1 MNEPVPQH
9 AEDIWNECAAII
21 KDQVSEM
28 VWQSTFKNVSPRAVQ
43 NTSLIVSVPNQ
54 FIKEKLERRFA
65 PLIADELETVS
76 MGRLDT
82 LIVNV
87 EVIEEA
93 AVDDY
98 PEFSIPRDE
107 THGSPHSGV
116 HHKLPPQTEPAVQS
130 KINPQFTFENFIS
143 GPSNSFT
150 HAAALRV
157 AEEPGEAYNP
167 LYIYGVTGLG
177 KTHLLGAIANY
188 VQEHYPALLVYLIP
202 TESFMNEFV
211 QAIRTKQLYEFKE
224 RYRKAD
230 VLLLDDVQFLA
241 KKETLQSELF
251 YTFNALYE
259 AHNQIVLTSDCL
271 PAEIPT
277 IESRL
282 RSRFQMGLITD
293 VQPPDIETRL
303 AILEHKISEA
313 HRRYVNKEILLHIAE
328 QVPNNIRELEGAL
341 NRICAYASLNNRKI
355 SMPEAQ
361 EQLDDLFPSSF
372 QNSIKLE
379 DILKT
384 CSEYFHI
391 PIHDITGVSR
401 RQPVVQ
407 ARHTA
412 MYLIREL
419 TDLSFPSIA
428 EKFGGRD
435 HTTVLHATKKIKGQ
449 MSERQEVYRIVTQ
462 LNRIIRNRF
471 GSASDDLAA

>member
-1 MNEPVPQH
+1 
-9 AEDIWNECAAII
+9 
-21 KDQVSEM
+21 M
-28 VWQSTFKNVSPRAVQ
+28 VWQSTFKNVSPRAIQ
-43 NTSLIVSVPNQ
+43 KTSLIVSVPNQ

-65 PLIADELETVS
+65 PLIIDELETAS
-76 MGRLDT
+76 MGLIDT

-87 EVIEEA
+87 EVIEDDD
-93 AVDDY
+93 VDDY
-98 PEFSIPRDE
+98 PELSIPRDAA
-107 THGSPHSGV
+107 HGSLASGEY
-116 HHKLPPQTEPAVQS
+116 HQLSSQTEPPAKS
-130 KINPQFTFENFIS
+130 KINPQFTFDNFIS

-188 VQEHYPALLVYLIP
+188 VQEHYPALLVYLVP
-202 TESFMNEFV
+202 TETFMNEFV
-211 QAIRTKQLYEFKE
+211 HAIRTKQLYEFKE

-251 YTFNALYE
+251 FTFNALYE
-259 AHNQIVLTSDCL
+259 SHNQIVLTSDCL
-271 PAEIPT
+271 PTEIPT

-293 VQPPDIETRL
+293 VQPPDVETRL
-303 AILEHKISEA
+303 AILEHRISKMDIE
-313 HRRYVNKEILLHIAE
+313 HISNEILLYIAE
-328 QVPNNIRELEGAL
+328 QVPNNIRELTGAL

-355 SMPEAQ
+355 SMLEAQ
-361 EQLDDLFPSSF
+361 EQLEDLFPSSF

-412 MYLIREL
+412 MYLIREM

-435 HTTVLHATKKIKGQ
+435 HTTVLHATTKIKKQ
-449 MSERQEVYRIVTQ
+449 MTERQEVYRIVTQ
-462 LNRIIRNRF
+462 LNRIIKNKF